1 MACPLC
7 EQAARAGRGKHPWLI
22 AELAESFALLG
33 DNQGPRGWCVLVLK
47 EHAEHVA
54 DLTAD
59 RQARLWDD
67 VRHTAAAQRA
77 VFGPVR
83 INYECLGNL
92 VPHVHWHLIP
102 RHADDP
108 QPRDPVWLWPR
119 ERQAGS
125 MKDEDRRALVSS
137 LRGALGR

>member
-1 MACPLC
+1 MTCPLC
-7 EQAARAGRGKHPWLI
+7 EQAARAARRDHPFLI
-22 AELAESFALLG
+22 AELAESVALLA
-33 DNQGPRGWCVLVLK
+33 DTQGSPGWCVLVLK
-47 EHAEHVA
+47 EHAEHLA
-54 DLTAD
+54 DLPAE

-67 VRHTAAAQRA
+67 VRRIAAAQRA

-83 INYECLGNL
+83 INYECLGNQ

-119 ERQAGS
+119 ERQAGAMS
-125 MKDEDRRALVSS
+125 PAERLDLAARLRA
-137 LRGALGR
+137 ALTT